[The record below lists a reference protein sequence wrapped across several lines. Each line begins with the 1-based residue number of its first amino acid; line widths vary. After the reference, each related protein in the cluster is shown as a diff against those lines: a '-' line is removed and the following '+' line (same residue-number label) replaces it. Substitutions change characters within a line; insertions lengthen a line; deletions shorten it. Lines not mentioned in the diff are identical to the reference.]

1 MIEFLI
7 VLAIIWLVT
16 ASISDLK
23 KYEVPNWL
31 SFSLIVFV
39 LAFRAFYSVANNDL
53 MFFVYGLLGF
63 LVFFVLAYVFYYSR
77 LFAGGDAKLLM
88 GLGAVLPFS
97 NSISSNLLISGI
109 FIFLFLV
116 VGSVYGLL
124 YSGVLVF
131 MNKNKFVNEFK
142 KQFKLRKIFVLIGL
156 IFSLASFVFV
166 FYFKDVI
173 LVLLPLVIILFPV
186 LFIYGKSVEEACMI
200 KEIPGKKVTIGD
212 WLYEEIKVGKKR
224 IKPNWEGLDEKEVK
238 LLSRVK
244 KVKIKYGIP
253 FIPSFLFA
261 FILLILLKDYF
272 LNLLLI

>member
-253 FIPSFLFA
+253 FVPSFLFA